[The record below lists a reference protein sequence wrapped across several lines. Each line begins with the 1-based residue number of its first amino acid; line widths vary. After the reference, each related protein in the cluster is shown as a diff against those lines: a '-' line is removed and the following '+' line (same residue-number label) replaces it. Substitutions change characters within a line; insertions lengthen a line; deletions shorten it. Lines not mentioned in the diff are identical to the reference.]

1 MKSIF
6 INKIFALIFGISFF
20 TPLLLSGQGL
30 FNYPQ
35 NVHLNE
41 KQQHFANAWI
51 NQITTGT
58 YSIITI
64 NNYLFEEN
72 KITMLLPDSRTITIK
87 KNQIADR
94 NNNMQSWYG
103 GDESLMYS
111 ASFVIHNSQVT
122 GLIYAENSIY
132 QIYPIGDG
140 LHLIYKSKPENYP
153 NDESEEGYKAMIKNG
168 IESSLQSQIHF
179 DQESNQFIEPN
190 QSVFPDCKVRVFV
203 GYTQQCADNLADVP
217 AYIQSCIDA
226 TNLAYSNSQVSFQC
240 ELARSSLLNY
250 NETYIADTD
259 LVKFRNPSDGIMDNA
274 PTLRNYY
281 DADLC
286 ILIIDTMINSLCG
299 LASMVGISS
308 YNNAYCVVARG
319 CAIGNLS
326 FPHELGHLYGC
337 RHDTY
342 VDNTNTPYAYG
353 HGYVY
358 TTGFWRTIMA
368 YNDRCSDFGFN
379 CTRLQYFS
387 NPAVNYNGQAMGT
400 VATNDNESALE
411 TSVSAVAAL
420 EPYINSKS
428 IPYEVVWEN
437 EDGDL
442 MGATSVEN
450 SDVYLLL
457 PNANMQWRAGS
468 YIDLKT
474 DFWALEG
481 CTFSANI
488 ESCTSLK
495 LEENNPEIMQL
506 KSSASGV
513 QVYPNPFTESTQ
525 LYFNLNKP
533 SVVNVY
539 LTGILGEQ
547 LNSVIHNVV
556 YDKGA
561 YKIIVDAKHLAAGI
575 YFLVIERGNEKSI
588 KKIIKVN

>member
-1 MKSIF
+1 MKSILNKKFF
-6 INKIFALIFGISFF
+6 ILIFGFSFF

-51 NQITTGT
+51 KEITTGS

-72 KITMLLPDSRTITIK
+72 KINLLLPDIRTITIT
-87 KNQIADR
+87 KNQIVDR

-103 GDESLMYS
+103 GDELLLYS

-122 GLIYAENSIY
+122 GLIYADNNIY

-168 IESSLQSQIHF
+168 IESSMQSQMHF
-179 DQESNQFIEPN
+179 DQESNQFIEQN
-190 QSVFPDCKVRVFV
+190 QSVAPDCKVRIFV

-217 AYIQSCIDA
+217 AFIQSCIDA
-226 TNLAYSNSQVSFQC
+226 TNLAYANSQVSFQC
-240 ELARSSLLNY
+240 ELARSSLLSY

-259 LVKFRNPSDGIMDNA
+259 LVKFSNPSDGIMDNA

-286 ILIIDTMINSLCG
+286 ILITDTMINNLCG
-299 LASMVGISS
+299 LASVIGPSS
-308 YNNAYCVVARG
+308 YSNAYCVVARG
-319 CAIGNLS
+319 CAVGNLS

-342 VDNTNTPYAYG
+342 VDNSNTPYAYG

-358 TTGFWRTIMA
+358 PSGFWRTIMA
-368 YNDRCSDFGFN
+368 YNDRCSDFGFS

-387 NPAVNYNGQAMGT
+387 NPAVNYNAQPMGT

-411 TSVSAVAAL
+411 ASVASVAAL
-420 EPYINSKS
+420 EPYINNKS
-428 IPYEVVWEN
+428 IPYEIVYEN

-442 MGATSVEN
+442 LGGISVQN
-450 SDVYLLL
+450 SDVYLVF
-457 PNANMQWRAGS
+457 PGANMQWRAGS

-481 CTFSANI
+481 CTFFADI
-488 ESCTSLK
+488 QSCVSLK
-495 LEENNPEIMQL
+495 LEENSPEAMQL
-506 KSSASGV
+506 SHSTSGV

-525 LYFNLNKP
+525 LYFNLDKP
-533 SVVNVY
+533 SSVTVY
-539 LTGILGEQ
+539 LTNILGEK
-547 LNSVIHNVV
+547 LNSVIDNIP

-561 YKIIVDAKHLAAGI
+561 YKIIVEGKHLAAGI
-575 YFLVIERGNEKSI
+575 YFLVLEKGNEKSVN
-588 KKIIKVN
+588 KIIKVQ